1 MRHRSVTAEGKLKVS
16 KELVIRFS
24 EIDMMNVVWHG
35 AYALYFEDAREA
47 FGAKYDLTYMGYV
60 EHGYYAP
67 IVEQAIQYK
76 KPIRYGMRPRID
88 IIYRPTI
95 SAKVI
100 FDYEIYDIDGL
111 PRAWADSCPLR
122 FIETA
127 DLSETVVPQCTPAY
141 FTGDWVIDP
150 QLQWELTDMAE
161 YQIEIN
167 AEAEAQMEK

>member
-1 MRHRSVTAEGKLKVS
+1 MTKCINGKA
-16 KELVIRFS
+16 IT
-24 EIDMMNVVWHG
+24 
-35 AYALYFEDAREA
+35 AYAFGFDGCHKIYLVENGEDEELLR
-47 FGAKYDLTYMGYV
+47 
-60 EHGYYAP
+60 
-67 IVEQAIQYK
+67 
-76 KPIRYGMRPRID
+76 
-88 IIYRPTI
+88 
-95 SAKVI
+95 S

>member
-67 IVEQAIQYK
+67 IVEQTIQYK

-100 FDYEIYDIDGL
+100 FDYEIHDTTDESLI
-111 PRAWADSCPLR
+111 A
-122 FIETA
+122 
-127 DLSETVVPQCTPAY
+127 
-141 FTGDWVIDP
+141 TGHSVQVFMDF
-150 QLQWELTDMAE
+150 E
-161 YQIEIN
+161 YQLVWDNPPFYLEWKKRWGV
-167 AEAEAQMEK
+167 EGTGL

>member
-67 IVEQAIQYK
+67 IVEQTIQYK

-100 FDYEIYDIDGL
+100 FDYEIYD
-111 PRAWADSCPLR
+111 
-122 FIETA
+122 T
-127 DLSETVVPQCTPAY
+127 
-141 FTGDWVIDP
+141 
-150 QLQWELTDMAE
+150 TDESLIAIGHSVQVFMDFE
-161 YQIEIN
+161 YQLVWDNPPFYLEWKKRWGV
-167 AEAEAQMEK
+167 EGTGL

>member
-67 IVEQAIQYK
+67 IVEQTILYK

-100 FDYEIYDIDGL
+100 FDYEIYDTTDESLI
-111 PRAWADSCPLR
+111 A
-122 FIETA
+122 
-127 DLSETVVPQCTPAY
+127 
-141 FTGDWVIDP
+141 TGHSVQVFMDF
-150 QLQWELTDMAE
+150 E
-161 YQIEIN
+161 YQLVWDTPPFYLEWKKRWGV
-167 AEAEAQMEK
+167 EGTGL